1 MGLFLIILSYAAAAA
16 VWIRFAP
23 YLRRRD
29 NEERT
34 NEALLPKVS
43 IIVPVR
49 NEAQSISKL
58 LASLL
63 LLDYPFVEIIVVD
76 DGSTDCTYALAAS
89 FPVKVI
95 SAPTKPT
102 GWMGKTWACHV
113 GAEVASGAYLLFTDA
128 DTIHRPDG
136 LTRAISFI
144 RRTGAHLVSAAAYHS
159 NCLPWEKFLGPFYC
173 LMHAGASPNDPVGP
187 ENPYALGQ
195 YLLMDSIFYR
205 KIEGHASV
213 RSKLADDASLA
224 RKVMEQG
231 GQYRIYNGSPL
242 CEVQMYKSFSEFLNG
257 WHRNVRLGM
266 NELRLRVMVN
276 TCLPLFTFD
285 FIGILSL
292 NVIAW
297 IPAVSSLVCFAIV
310 QQRLGRFSLGGIFV
324 FPLPI
329 FLFLLLASTAFIFQ
343 LLNVPVEW
351 RGRKYDLRGNMTY

>member
-23 YLRRRD
+23 YLCRRHY
-29 NEERT
+29 EEPT
-34 NEALLPKVS
+34 NETLLPNVS
-43 IIVPVR
+43 IVVPVR

-95 SAPTKPT
+95 SAPAKPT

-128 DTIHRPDG
+128 DTIHTPDS

-144 RRTGAHLVSAAAYHS
+144 QRTGAHLVSEAAYHS

-195 YLLMDSIFYR
+195 YLLMDALFYR

-224 RKVMEQG
+224 RKVMEEG
-231 GQYRIYNGSPL
+231 GRYRIYNGSPL

-257 WHRNVRLGM
+257 WHKAEPAKSLLHNCEANKRTDCRNPGDRIQRKDA
-266 NELRLRVMVN
+266 NEIKCKQRKTGIDHN
-276 TCLPLFTFD
+276 TQPEFIHPQPYRDLCFSVTD
-285 FIGILSL
+285 FSFPSACQHCIY
-292 NVIAW
+292 
-297 IPAVSSLVCFAIV
+297 
-310 QQRLGRFSLGGIFV
+310 FSVVECSGGV
-324 FPLPI
+324 
-329 FLFLLLASTAFIFQ
+329 AAQ
-343 LLNVPVEW
+343 KV
-351 RGRKYDLRGNMTY
+351 